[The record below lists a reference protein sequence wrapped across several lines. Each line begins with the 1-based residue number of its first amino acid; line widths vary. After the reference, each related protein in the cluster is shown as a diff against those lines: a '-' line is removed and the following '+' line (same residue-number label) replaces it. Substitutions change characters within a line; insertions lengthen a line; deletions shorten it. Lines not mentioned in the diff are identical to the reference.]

1 MSAPSLDYVSFN
13 LSAPL
18 EYSATSR
25 KRPRSPT
32 NISSDAM
39 VIDDDENDGYQNSL
53 SRAVDG
59 GSREVPDD
67 DAATLY
73 HDGSDD
79 DTDDDMSSSS
89 DDELAQ
95 PVQRRLLPTAISTR
109 KSDATEDQ
117 TRQNLYK
124 AIYDHQNASVMIE
137 SLNEKLMDCKDP
149 ARMERIGAKL
159 HRLDSQR
166 RAYRDIIENV
176 LAAEDRKSAQSRFTA
191 VERYSSHH
199 AAHYHQRGVNEEE
212 DESMVARRARIE
224 AESQQST
231 KSRIDGML
239 EEEEKSHRMSRLL
252 DAAKQAARKGAKR
265 LKLSLADEARKNREW
280 SAKKRREREAQK
292 YAYRGRRK

>member
-32 NISSDAM
+32 DISSDAM

-95 PVQRRLLPTAISTR
+95 PVQRKLLPTAISTR
-109 KSDATEDQ
+109 ESDATEDQ

-199 AAHYHQRGVNEEE
+199 AAHYHQRG
-212 DESMVARRARIE
+212 SRS
-224 AESQQST
+224 SQP